1 MTYKI
6 LIVDRLHDSIVPLL
20 ESAGLEVH
28 YEPKINRV
36 KLNKILPDFDG
47 LIDRSYLELTK
58 PMLDLATNLKFIA
71 RAGAGLD
78 KIDLA
83 EVERRGIQ
91 LFNAPEGNRDALA
104 EHAMA
109 LLLSLLNNF
118 KKSGRE
124 VRRWIWEREGNRGH
138 ELSSKTVGL
147 IGYGHMGRSFAKRLV
162 NFGCKIIA
170 FDKYK
175 TGFSDEYATEVSLE
189 QIFEQT
195 DILSLHIPLTDE
207 TDYLVD
213 LDFLR
218 KFKKPIWLMNTARGK
233 NLKTKDLT
241 TALNEGIVLGA
252 ALDVLENE
260 KFETLDFSQ
269 KDTYSQLF
277 NNENVIITPHVGGW
291 SFESHVRINEV
302 LVNKIKDYLSQI

>member
-1 MTYKI
+1 MKYKV

-20 ESAGLEVH
+20 EEAGLEVH
-28 YEPKINRV
+28 YEPKIDRL
-36 KLNKILPDFDG
+36 KLKKILPEFDG
-47 LIDRSYLELTK
+47 LIDRSYLELNK
-58 PMLDLATNLKFIA
+58 PILDLATKLKFIA

-78 KIDLA
+78 KIDLE
-83 EVERRGIQ
+83 EVDRRGIQ

-124 VRRWIWEREGNRGH
+124 VRRWKWEREGNRGH
-138 ELSSKTVGL
+138 EISSKTVGL

-162 NFGCKIIA
+162 NFGCDIIA
-170 FDKYK
+170 YDKYK
-175 TGFSDEYATEVSLE
+175 TGFSDDYAQEVSIE
-189 QIFEQT
+189 DIFEKA

-213 LDFLR
+213 YEFLK

-233 NLKTKDLT
+233 NLKTKDLIK
-241 TALNEGIVLGA
+241 ALNEGIVLGA
-252 ALDVLENE
+252 GLDVLENE
-260 KFETLDFSQ
+260 KLETLSFSE
-269 KDTYSQLF
+269 KDSYSQLF

-291 SFESHVRINEV
+291 SFESHVRINQV
-302 LVNKIKDYLSQI
+302 LVDKIKDYFS